1 MRSLNNENTERKAK
15 DVFTATQHFI
25 NDHIRIIEEINLRQ
39 HAVKIVC
46 GYIDIF
52 FSVSYAFLMT

>member
-25 NDHIRIIEEINLRQ
+25 NDHIRIIEEK
-39 HAVKIVC
+39 AM
-46 GYIDIF
+46 ID
-52 FSVSYAFLMT
+52 